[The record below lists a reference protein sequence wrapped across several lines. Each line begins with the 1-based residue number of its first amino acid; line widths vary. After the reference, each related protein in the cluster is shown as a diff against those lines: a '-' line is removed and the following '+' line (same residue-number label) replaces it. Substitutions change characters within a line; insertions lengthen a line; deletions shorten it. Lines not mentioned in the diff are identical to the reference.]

1 MFAKDFD
8 HLNNLYADK
17 ILVEMNLGP
26 RGDQDPGAGLS
37 PDNLKQIDMPPTRP
51 CHKCA
56 DCGENEEGCE
66 ECGQMP
72 NHEDTNASMTK
83 QSLFRLV
90 KLSAMLHDLV
100 CAEQNVEPWV
110 LTKVTEALNHIE
122 SVYGYMDYESF
133 RNQVETDIANLKEET
148 ENDLYDSI
156 NSGGTQI
163 VTSIRDVLSNESK
176 EALEGLLYETITA
189 LESKNN

>member
-8 HLNNLYADK
+8 LLNNLYADK

-26 RGDQDPGAGLS
+26 RGDQDSGSGLS
-37 PDNLKQIDMPPTRP
+37 PNSVKQINMPPTRP
-51 CHKCA
+51 CHKCV

-66 ECGQMP
+66 ECEQMT

-100 CAEQNVEPWV
+100 CQEQNVEPWV
-110 LTKVTEALNHIE
+110 LAKITEALNHVE

-133 RNQVETDIANLKEET
+133 RSQVETDIANLKEET

-156 NSGGTQI
+156 NNGGSQI

-189 LESKNN
+189 LEAKK